1 MFRRTLR
8 HPQREL
14 LSFLKPS
21 AIVRLLEWL
30 SYKARNLPLVGF
42 LLSCLQLQKLS
53 SQYCFNNCEQ
63 LCKSPTY
70 DTSHAA

>member
-1 MFRRTLR
+1 MFRRSLR

-30 SYKARNLPLVGF
+30 SYRARNLPLADI
-42 LLSCLQLQKLS
+42 LLSCLQLQKL
-53 SQYCFNNCEQ
+53 
-63 LCKSPTY
+63 L
-70 DTSHAA
+70 SHNSEPVLF

>member
-30 SYKARNLPLVGF
+30 SYKARNLRLVGF
-42 LLSCLQLQKLS
+42 FTKL
-53 SQYCFNNCEQ
+53 FAVAETFKPV
-63 LCKSPTY
+63 LF
-70 DTSHAA
+70 